1 MEQFTRDF
9 GYLEKFLVNMAK
21 HAETL
26 PPERGGRLK
35 QIMAEESSRWE
46 EVKRLLAG
54 SAPTAPTMTNVASP
68 ASPAPAPASAVPPA
82 SALPPAAVP
91 PLAPT
96 GLTVG
101 SLMGVPKK

>member
-1 MEQFTRDF
+1 MEQFARDF
-9 GYLEKFLVNMAK
+9 GYLDKFLVSVAK

-35 QIMAEESSRWE
+35 QLMAEETARWE

-54 SAPTAPTMTNVASP
+54 SAPTAATPANATAT
-68 ASPAPAPASAVPPA
+68 ASPAPILAARPAEGPQGLAAPS
-82 SALPPAAVP
+82 
-91 PLAPT
+91 

-101 SLMGVPKK
+101 SLLGVPKK